1 MWLATQHGF
10 YSIVEK
16 SPGEFHIR
24 ARCRKDLENLVDLS
38 GLDVAIIDTPTGD
51 YAWRIVTGQG
61 EVAKVLASMC
71 NSIDYSNF
79 KHRIHDLPDQR
90 DKASIYSRL
99 WSQLYTFQSRQ
110 KNA

>member
-24 ARCRKDLENLVDLS
+24 ARCREDLENLVVLS
-38 GLDVAIIDTPTGD
+38 GLDVPIIDTPTGD
-51 YAWRIVTGQG
+51 YAWRIVTGKD
-61 EVAKVLASMC
+61 EVTKVLVSLG

-79 KHRIHDLPDQR
+79 KNRIHDLPNQR

-99 WSQLYTFQSRQ
+99 WSEFYTFQSRP
-110 KNA
+110 KIS